1 MWNTFHT
8 IWGHIRYV
16 IFCVKIN
23 DARIGHLS
31 SKCKK
36 LSRMFTYQRKL
47 RPPGEE
53 LAILWPKDVHWKL
66 FLSNVFQTLSSLHK
80 PPFNR
85 SQSLRTMSN
94 LEKVICKSYLFKG
107 HFPLNADE
115 MSIWKGSSNYLSK
128 EILFHQKMSMLFV
141 VSTQFSSRKTKIS
154 LKRGWRIYNYKA

>member
-36 LSRMFTYQRKL
+36 WSRMLTYQRKL

-94 LEKVICKSYLFKG
+94 LEKVICESYLFKG
-107 HFPLNADE
+107 HFPLECWWNVNL
-115 MSIWKGSSNYLSK
+115 KGK
-128 EILFHQKMSMLFV
+128 FKLFV
-141 VSTQFSSRKTKIS
+141 KRDTFFTRKCQCCLLLALSFQVEKQ
-154 LKRGWRIYNYKA
+154 KFH